1 MSNRYVWAR
10 SNLAA
15 QQLEVYNID
24 VSRNNLTAYLEQDN
38 VFWNVTYRNQK
49 VQNSTTI
56 YVKIGTSYTFANGG
70 FSVTGDTKFFTIPPT
85 RTDYTS
91 FETYWHYD
99 FPNMSDD
106 YDIYVGISNTN
117 TNSFEYLYYI
127 SRERN
132 SWSSPD
138 ALSLRSQRG
147 ENPISY
153 LHVHNSMQNSDKGTG
168 ITYIV
173 AKGSA
178 AGTVSNA
185 SSGAYPAD
193 AGRLERWIQRLYQ
206 QASAHLV
213 HTKVHAQE
221 E

>member
-10 SNLAA
+10 SNLTA

-24 VSRNNLTAYLEQDN
+24 VSRNNLTVYLEQDN
-38 VFWNVTYRNQK
+38 VFWDVTYRNQK
-49 VQNSTTI
+49 FQNSTTI
-56 YVKIGTSYTFANGG
+56 YVKVGTSYTFANGG
-70 FSVTGDTKFFTIPPT
+70 FSITGDVESFTIPPT
-85 RTDYTS
+85 QTDYNITA
-91 FETYWHYD
+91 TYWHYELL
-99 FPNMSDD
+99 NMSDD
-106 YDIYVGISNTN
+106 YDIYVGISNAN

-127 SRERN
+127 SRNSN

-153 LHVHNSMQNSDKGTG
+153 LYIHNSMQNSDKGTG
-168 ITYIV
+168 ITYV
-173 AKGSA
+173 VVKGAS

-185 SSGAYPAD
+185 SSGAYPAG
-193 AGRLERWIQRLYQ
+193 AGRLERRIQRLYQ